1 MKRRVGTLY
10 KTPIVEGDPNEVDE
24 NEILIQ
30 KDNSTGEISNLQ
42 KRTSK
47 GYEDI
52 VKLPAN
58 VMEVTAFNAEE
69 FELYLMSAIG
79 ASSATVTAVRQLTQ
93 FKDYLVQLDATDLVS
108 GSAGDYS
115 LKFYFVIDKK
125 GTYNVGDK
133 VDSKKFSYV
142 VIHNDNDDQ
151 PSIQISNGNGNK
163 IISYQ
168 GKVDEEENYHF
179 HIMIVTFSDISP
191 QSACYYSP
199 ITYYGNLRVY
209 VDTSKL
215 G

>member
-10 KTPIVEGDPNEVDE
+10 KIPVVEGDPNEVDE

-47 GYEDI
+47 GYEDVI
-52 VKLPAN
+52 KLPAN

-69 FELYLMSAIG
+69 FELYLMSDIG

-108 GSAGDYS
+108 GSAGGYS

-133 VDSKKFSYV
+133 VDKFSYV

-151 PSIQISNGNGNK
+151 PSIQISNGNDNK

-168 GKVDEEENYHF
+168 GEVDEEENYHF

>member
-30 KDNSTGEISNLQ
+30 KDNSTGEISTLW

-69 FELYLMSAIG
+69 FELYLVSGLAVG
-79 ASSATVTAVRQLTQ
+79 STVTEVRPLTQ
-93 FKDYLVQLDATDLVS
+93 SRDYMVELDASDLVS
-108 GSAGDYS
+108 GSTGSYS
-115 LKFYFVIDKK
+115 LSFYFIIDKK
-125 GTYNVGDK
+125 GTYNVGDTINT
-133 VDSKKFSYV
+133 SKRFFIATYS
-142 VIHNDNDDQ
+142 DNDDQ
-151 PSIQISNGNGNK
+151 SSINPSTSSDHRVMIYRGDI
-163 IISYQ
+163 
-168 GKVDEEENYHF
+168 DEEENYNF
-179 HIMIVTFSDISP
+179 NIMVVVFSGT
-191 QSACYYSP
+191 SASQAFYEP
-199 ITYYGNLRVY
+199 ITYYGSLRVH
-209 VDTSKL
+209 VDTSSL